1 MLHRNGLFTWCAAG
15 LVLGTVAAAFAQSS
29 TPPASEVAHYTTPV
43 QRYGHFALGQP
54 HEYASL
60 VVPSGTGK
68 PLQLDLPDDEVFEDL
83 VPRPVRMRTGGE
95 SQWLT
100 VVSQRGLGARMALV
114 GVRNG
119 QLKITAQSAPIGQA
133 NRWLNPVG
141 VVDLDGD
148 GDAEIV
154 AVVTPHLAGVLT
166 VYQQQ
171 GSELAVRATLRGLS
185 NHRFGSTELGMSGFI
200 PDTAGATVVVPNLE
214 HQALVMVRYAHG
226 ELRETGRCPL
236 PAPIVGA
243 VRWAANTGLTAILS
257 TGLSMIKRTTCQ
269 PSN

>member
-1 MLHRNGLFTWCAAG
+1 MFHLSGLFKSCAAG
-15 LVLGTVAAAFAQSS
+15 WVLGTAAVAFAQSS
-29 TPPASEVAHYTTPV
+29 APPTSAAAHYTTPV

-60 VVPSGTGK
+60 VVPSDHGK

-83 VPRPVRMRTGGE
+83 VPRPVRMRAGGE
-95 SQWLT
+95 LQWLT

-148 GDAEIV
+148 GETEVA

-166 VYQQQ
+166 VYQQR
-171 GSELAVRATLRGLS
+171 GSELVARATLRGLS

-200 PDTAGATVVVPNLE
+200 PEANGSTLVVPDLE
-214 HQALVMVRYAHG
+214 HRALVMVRYAHG
-226 ELRETGRCPL
+226 ALRETGRCPL
-236 PAPIVGA
+236 PAPVVGA
-243 VRWAANTGLTAILS
+243 VRWVANTGLSVMLTTGPYTVDRASCS
-257 TGLSMIKRTTCQ
+257 T
-269 PSN
+269 

>member
-15 LVLGTVAAAFAQSS
+15 WILGTVAAAFAQSP
-29 TPPASEVAHYTTPV
+29 TPPTSAAAHYTTPV
-43 QRYGHFALGQP
+43 QRYGHFALGPP

-60 VVPSGTGK
+60 VVPNGNGK
-68 PLQLDLPDDEVFEDL
+68 ALRLDLAEDEVFEDL
-83 VPRPVRMRTGGE
+83 TPRPVRMRAGDE
-95 SQWLT
+95 PQWLT
-100 VVSQRGLGARMALV
+100 IVSQRGLGARIALV

-119 QLKITAQSAPIGQA
+119 QLKITAQSASIGQA

-148 GDAEIV
+148 GEAEIV

-171 GSELAVRATLRGLS
+171 GSELVARATLRGLS

-200 PDTAGATVVVPNLE
+200 PDAQGATVVVPNLE

-236 PAPIVGA
+236 PAPVVGA
-243 VRWAANTGLTAILS
+243 VRWAANTGLTAVLS
-257 TGLSMIKRTTCQ
+257 TGLYMIKMTTCQ
-269 PSN
+269 PST

>member
-1 MLHRNGLFTWCAAG
+1 MRRDHGDDFHVVAVQIDHPHLVEPAVRLAYGSRPAAIFNCP
-15 LVLGTVAAAFAQSS
+15 LR
-29 TPPASEVAHYTTPV
+29 TT
-43 QRYGHFALGQP
+43 RAIR
-54 HEYASL
+54 A
-60 VVPSGTGK
+60 PS
-68 PLQLDLPDDEVFEDL
+68 
-83 VPRPVRMRTGGE
+83 PRWLTMVSHCDSPPVRMRTGGE

-100 VVSQRGLGARMALV
+100 IVSQRGLGARIALV

-148 GDAEIV
+148 GEAEIV

-171 GSELAVRATLRGLS
+171 GSELVARATLRGLS
-185 NHRFGSTELGMSGFI
+185 NHRFGSTELGRSGFI
-200 PDTAGATVVVPNLE
+200 PDAQGATVVVPNLE

-226 ELRETGRCPL
+226 ALRETGRCPL
-236 PAPIVGA
+236 PAPVVGA
-243 VRWAANTGLTAILS
+243 VRWAANTGLTAVLS
-257 TGLSMIKRTTCQ
+257 TGAYTVDRATCG
-269 PSN
+269 S